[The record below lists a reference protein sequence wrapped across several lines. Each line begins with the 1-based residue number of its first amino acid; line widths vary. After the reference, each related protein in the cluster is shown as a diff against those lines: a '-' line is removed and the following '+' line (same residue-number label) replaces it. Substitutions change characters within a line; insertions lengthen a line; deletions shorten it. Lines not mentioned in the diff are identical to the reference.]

1 MKYYSELLNKL
12 FDTREELETAEKNS
26 RVRKAEESKKLQE
39 KEASAA
45 NRKRLAVLQKRAVD
59 ADRELQIAKNELE
72 KAHETAKEL
81 REKTDLQIKAL
92 LDGAKND
99 YQDALAKKNKAFEAW
114 YLADTESTTY
124 SEEDLDKLV
133 SFFLDFFD

>member
-39 KEASAA
+39 KEASNA
-45 NRKRLAVLQKRAVD
+45 NRKRLSVLQKQAID

-72 KAHETAKEL
+72 KAQKTAKEL

-99 YQDALAKKNKAFEAW
+99 YQDALSKKNKAFEAW
-114 YLADTESTTY
+114 YLADTKSTTY

>member
-12 FDTREELETAEKNS
+12 FDTREELETEEKNS

-39 KEASAA
+39 REAFAA
-45 NRKRLAVLQKRAVD
+45 NRKRLAVLQKQAID

-72 KAHETAKEL
+72 KAQKTAEDIRK
-81 REKTDLQIKAL
+81 KTDLQIKAL
-92 LDGAKND
+92 LDGAKKD

>member
-45 NRKRLAVLQKRAVD
+45 NRKRLSVLQKRAVD